1 MELLLGRLLLWTDLQ
16 WLFKMR
22 SNCSRSIYWLSLFHP
37 ALIPSTVYTASKWRL
52 CTMTTTCYYDILRWT
67 ASLCFSLIW
76 WECQHFEFL
85 MFICM
90 DELAQMKYSKTT
102 RKCITHSLMSYL
114 FKECQAVITNAAY
127 YKIAYSIAARSLHV
141 QIWVRKDFFF
151 LEATEFQLI
160 TLMEIVQSESFF
172 YTFFFLLHFF
182 PECKNKVYT
191 KCFAFIMHKWT
202 AAD

>member
-151 LEATEFQLI
+151 FRGNWISIDYINGNSTIREFFLY
-160 TLMEIVQSESFF
+160 FF
-172 YTFFFLLHFF
+172 FPFTFF
-182 PECKNKVYT
+182 PW
-191 KCFAFIMHKWT
+191 M
-202 AAD
+202 

>member
-127 YKIAYSIAARSLHV
+127 YKIAYSIAAGSLHV

-151 LEATEFQLI
+151 FRGNWISIDYINGNSTIREFFL
-160 TLMEIVQSESFF
+160 
-172 YTFFFLLHFF
+172 YFFFFSFYIFSLNVKIKCTQSALHS
-182 PECKNKVYT
+182 
-191 KCFAFIMHKWT
+191 
-202 AAD
+202 